1 MQVEKNPLS
10 AKVTQIVE
18 RATRRLVVSAVTLAG
33 GRTDA
38 KLVVLSDGS
47 QVVVKLPKGNGDK
60 LAIEGSS
67 IEYLKKHTSLP
78 MPEVFYSDDSV
89 LVHEY
94 IVADGT
100 LAADSEPETAE
111 LLAKLHEQT
120 ASQYGF
126 DFDTLYRGAIQ
137 PNKKN
142 GKWTDFFAQNRLL
155 FMARQALDTG
165 YLTSE
170 TMGRIEKLAGQ
181 LHRWLDEPERPSL
194 IHGDI
199 WSSSVLC
206 RHGRVKAFVDPAIC
220 FADSEFEFAFC
231 GVQGLS
237 KRFYA
242 VYNEIRPF
250 RASFFEVRQMI
261 YNLYPLLSDIRLN
274 SADAHRRIDAILKRF
289 GV

>member
-10 AKVTQIVE
+10 SKITQIVE
-18 RATRRLVVSAVTLAG
+18 TATHRLVVSAATLAG

-47 QVVVKLPKGNGDK
+47 QVVVKLPKGNGEK
-60 LAIEGSS
+60 LAIEGAS
-67 IEYLKKHTSLP
+67 IEYLKKHSALP
-78 MPEVFYSDDSV
+78 MPKVFYSDDSV

-100 LAADSEPETAE
+100 MTADSEPEAAE

-120 ASQYGF
+120 APQYGF
-126 DFDTLYRGAIQ
+126 EFDTLYGGVIQ
-137 PNKKN
+137 PNKKS
-142 GKWTDFFAQNRLL
+142 GKWIDFFAQNRLV
-155 FMARQALDTG
+155 FMARQALDSG
-165 YLTSE
+165 YLTAE

-181 LHRWLDEPERPSL
+181 LHRWLDEPNRPSL

-206 RHGRVKAFVDPAIC
+206 HHGRVKAFVDPAIC

-231 GVQGLS
+231 GMQGVG

-250 RASFFEVRQMI
+250 RTGFFEVRQML
-261 YNLYPLLSDIRLN
+261 YNLYPLLLDIRLN
-274 SADAHRRIDAILKRF
+274 SADAHRRVEAILKRF